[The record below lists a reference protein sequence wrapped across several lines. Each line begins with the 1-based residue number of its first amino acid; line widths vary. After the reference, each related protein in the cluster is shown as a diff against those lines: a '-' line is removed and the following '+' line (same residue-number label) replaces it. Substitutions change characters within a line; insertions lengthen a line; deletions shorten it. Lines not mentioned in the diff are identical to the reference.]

1 MIERD
6 LTSREIWIM
15 KCIWINPGGMTL
27 EDLQQELKER
37 VDWEIKRSMIHAY
50 LTTIEGK
57 GYIEIEKKGRNLI
70 MKPFISEEEHKKE
83 QAERMVDFWYDGSK
97 QGLIKT
103 LVDGEISEESGE
115 HLMNVLHELDE
126 L

>member
-27 EDLQQELKER
+27 QDLQQELKER
-37 VDWEIKRSMIHAY
+37 FDWEIKRSTIHAY

>member
-1 MIERD
+1 MIERE

-15 KCIWINPGGMTL
+15 KCIWANPGGMTL
-27 EDLQQELKER
+27 QDLQRELKEKF
-37 VDWEIKRSMIHAY
+37 DWEIKRSTIHTY
-50 LTTIEGK
+50 LITIEGK
-57 GYIEIEKKGRNLI
+57 GYVEIEKKGRKLI
-70 MKPFISEEEHKKE
+70 MKPSITEEEHKKE

-103 LVDGEISEESGE
+103 LVDSEISEESGKY
-115 HLMNVLHELDE
+115 LMNVLDELDE